1 MSRPLEHRS
10 AARRLRSALFFC
22 VPLAACFDPT
32 SQPGNDVD
40 AGTGADASSSDDG
53 GALTHGSDD
62 GASTPSTTEPGS
74 SSATAPG
81 TTEPGD
87 DSSGGGDSDP
97 TATATHTGGDE
108 SESSGSPGSS
118 DDGGVPACEGQ
129 CAPEVP
135 QGWQGPVVVYDGA
148 DAAPPCPGEYP
159 QVVHAD
165 QRAGLEE
172 GAAVCE
178 CECGGVVGA
187 SCGAATLREEGNLC
201 LAFVMNPDTYVLQP
215 GACTAINA
223 PANDYSLTPP
233 ALQTAGSSCAP
244 QATEAIDAPSWDR
257 HVRSCGTAA
266 GDACDGGTCFP
277 GVPADHSMCIWV
289 EGEAACPAGPW
300 TQVLVTY
307 AEAIDGRDC
316 TACTCGAPTGSCGG
330 DAYLTN
336 NGCAGNAVL
345 VDVMPAG
352 GCGDV
357 GSATHGM
364 WVPEVDASCAP
375 SGGALSGEIAVEGA
389 VTYCCL

>member
-1 MSRPLEHRS
+1 MLRLLESQS
-10 AARRLRSALFFC
+10 AARRVRTALLAC
-22 VPLAACFDPT
+22 VPLGACFDPT
-32 SQPGNDVD
+32 EQPNGDTDAGDGAATTLGTSMTEGAEDTGPTSSPSTTD
-40 AGTGADASSSDDG
+40 AGTSSPGTSDPAGED
-53 GALTHGSDD
+53 
-62 GASTPSTTEPGS
+62 
-74 SSATAPG
+74 SSA
-81 TTEPGD
+81 E
-87 DSSGGGDSDP
+87 GDSG
-97 TATATHTGGDE
+97 TATTATDTGGDA
-108 SESSGSPGSS
+108 SETSGAPGSS
-118 DDGGVPACEGQ
+118 DDGSSGGLPACDGQ

-165 QRAGLEE
+165 QRAGLDE
-172 GAAVCE
+172 GAAVCD
-178 CECGGVVGA
+178 CDCDGVVGA

-201 LAFVMNPDTYVLQP
+201 LAFVMDPDTYVLQP
-215 GACTAINA
+215 GACTLVNA

-233 ALQTAGSSCAP
+233 ALQTAGASCAP
-244 QATEAIDAPSWDR
+244 QATEAIDEPTWDR

-277 GVPADHSMCIWV
+277 GVPAEHSMCIWV

-300 TQVLVTY
+300 SQTLVSY
-307 AEAIDGRDC
+307 ADAIDGRDC

-345 VDVMPAG
+345 VDIMPAN

-375 SGGALSGEIAVEGA
+375 SGGTLTGEVAVGGA